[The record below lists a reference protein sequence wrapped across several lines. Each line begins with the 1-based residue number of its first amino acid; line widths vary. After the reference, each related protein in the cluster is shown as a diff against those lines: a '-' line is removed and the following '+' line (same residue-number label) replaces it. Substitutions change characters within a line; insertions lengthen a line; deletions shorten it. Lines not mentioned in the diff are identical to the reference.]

1 MFTVLSFYQI
11 AILSFPNLRRYNKI
25 QPTLLSFLNG
35 FPCASNGCMAHSNTM
50 KSVSSLSCKE
60 ELIRRIDNR
69 YLLFSRA
76 EPK

>member
-1 MFTVLSFYQI
+1 MFTFYQI
-11 AILSFPNLRRYNKI
+11 AILSFPNLRLYNKI
-25 QPTLLSFLNG
+25 HSTLLGFLNG
-35 FPCASNGCMAHSNTM
+35 FPCASNGCIAHSNTM
-50 KSVSSLSCKE
+50 KSVSNLSCKE